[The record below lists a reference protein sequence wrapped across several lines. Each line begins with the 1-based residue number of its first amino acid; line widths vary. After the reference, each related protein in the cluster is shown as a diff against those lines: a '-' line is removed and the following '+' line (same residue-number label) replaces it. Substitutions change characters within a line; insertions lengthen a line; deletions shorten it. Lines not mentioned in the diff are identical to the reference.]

1 MDLPIPTPMPIP
13 ALLGCRATGASGTST
28 LRRLRGG
35 SGRTA
40 QLQCG
45 ACHSNALIW
54 RESNRRG
61 VIASFSIVHRGPT
74 SAFRDHLP
82 YVLALVDMTEGVRL
96 MLNVIGTDRLDTP
109 ESAIR
114 WKSCSNRVVQ
124 KGSRCRKPK
133 GAAYDHL

>member
-1 MDLPIPTPMPIP
+1 MDLPIPTPNADTRPYWD
-13 ALLGCRATGASGTST
+13 AAQQGRLVLQHCSACGAVQAVPRSY
-28 LRRLRGG
+28 
-35 SGRTA
+35 
-40 QLQCG
+40 CG

-96 MLNVIGTDRLDTP
+96 MLNVIGTDRLDTQIGDP
-109 ESAIR
+109 VEIVFEPRGAEGFKMPQAQRS
-114 WKSCSNRVVQ
+114 RV
-124 KGSRCRKPK
+124 
-133 GAAYDHL
+133 